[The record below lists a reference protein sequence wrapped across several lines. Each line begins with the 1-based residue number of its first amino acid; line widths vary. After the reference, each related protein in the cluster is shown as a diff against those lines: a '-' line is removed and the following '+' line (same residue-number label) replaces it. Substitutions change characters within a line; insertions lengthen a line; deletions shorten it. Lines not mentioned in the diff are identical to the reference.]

1 MCKLKITLNS
11 ALDIADSERSRDQ
24 GINPLFDDR
33 VDEGIVYP
41 PELQRDLPSREDR
54 PDRVYGLRVTSRI
67 ERLLLNAEENPIASK
82 ANSTKDGLRSSPFK
96 VDGDPIVYP
105 FLIIEAKSEKGA
117 DSFTDIQV
125 QTAFAIRELLSLQ
138 EELAQAAGEGT
149 EWDGGPLVWFLSYKG
164 EQWRVW
170 AAYIEI
176 EGEKKCY
183 VSDFCC
189 HYSHLWLLIV
199 FRES

>member
-1 MCKLKITLNS
+1 MTNDFYL
-11 ALDIADSERSRDQ
+11 ALDIADSRPSRDQ

-138 EELAQAAGEGT
+138 GELAQAAGEGT

-183 VSDFCC
+183 VSDCC
-189 HYSHLWLLIV
+189 YHYYHLRLLIV
-199 FRES
+199 F